1 MTIIPQLSWFK
12 MKPPSD
18 LHGLGHTGRVMAWAW
33 VLTQEMEWRE
43 PVVWAAACHDLR
55 RRDDGSDPEHGFR
68 AGTWVR
74 RKLPGLLGQLPPQ
87 LDLIAEAC
95 YWHATPDR
103 VAGWDHP
110 VLWYL
115 KDADGLD
122 RARLYDLDIAYL
134 RHPESLTWVDRATLL
149 YERTLST
156 EDPLVIWQK
165 AAQLGLPVEGL
176 LELAARQGELLS
188 SGERPA

>member
-1 MTIIPQLSWFK
+1 

-18 LHGLGHTGRVMAWAW
+18 LHGLGHTARVMVWAW
-33 VLTQEMEWRE
+33 VLTQETEWRK

-55 RRDDGSDPEHGFR
+55 RRDDGDDPEHGFR

-74 RKLPGLLGQLPPQ
+74 RKLPGLLVQPPRQ

-95 YWHATPDR
+95 YWHATSDR
-103 VAGWDHP
+103 HAGWDHP

-122 RARLYDLDIAYL
+122 RVRLYGLDIAYL
-134 RHPESLTWVDRATLL
+134 RYPESLNWVDQATLL
-149 YERTLST
+149 FERTLAT
-156 EDPLVIWQK
+156 EEPAVIWQK

-176 LELAARQGELLS
+176 LEFATWQGELLAGAELEPS
-188 SGERPA
+188 E